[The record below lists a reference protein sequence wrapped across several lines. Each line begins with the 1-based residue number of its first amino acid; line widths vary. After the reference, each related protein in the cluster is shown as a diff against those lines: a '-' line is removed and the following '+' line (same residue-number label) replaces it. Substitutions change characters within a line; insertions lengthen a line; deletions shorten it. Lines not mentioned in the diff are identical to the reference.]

1 MERIELYSYRR
12 EQDGTCEANGNH
24 YKFGPEWP
32 LKVSLLYLVSGP
44 LDEDVEAPD
53 DAGDGHQ
60 VEGDAAAELSSLQ
73 GTHVELLPLRQRLY
87 LKRSELKKAAGVD
100 EGLISERE
108 NSVTTIIF
116 PLRPQKYFSARFQL
130 TLQ

>member
-1 MERIELYSYRR
+1 MINTLP
-12 EQDGTCEANGNH
+12 TCKANGH
-24 YKFGPEWP
+24 YNEFSPERP

-60 VEGDAAAELSSLQ
+60 VEGDAAAELPSLQ
-73 GTHVELLPLRQRLY
+73 RTHVELLPLRQRLY
-87 LKRSELKKAAGVD
+87 LKRSELKKAAGAD

-116 PLRPQKYFSARFQL
+116 PLRPQKYFSDAPVTNNILNIEL
-130 TLQ
+130 TF